1 MQIDIK
7 KLDKSEIE
15 ITGEIQD
22 GDFESFR
29 QEALKNIS
37 KDIKI
42 DGFRPGNIPEK
53 ILTDKV
59 GEGTVLEE
67 MANLSLRKFYQ
78 KIIDENNLKVIGRPE
93 IVITKI
99 ARNNPLG
106 FKIKTAVMPEIILP
120 DYKKIAKETREI
132 PEEIKVEEKE
142 IDNTLEYLRK
152 SRATKNEKG
161 EMVLPELDDNFV
173 KTFNKPEEGKNI
185 FENISDLRKVIHE
198 NLINEKKIKT
208 KEKKRIKI
216 LDKITESLKIE
227 IPNILIESEK
237 NKLLNEAKFNIEQ
250 MGLEWNKYL
259 DHLKKT
265 EEEIL
270 KEMESDAIRRVKYGL
285 ILDEIGIKEKINVS
299 QQELEAENDK
309 LAKFYK
315 KSGHNLDREKI
326 KSYVYGILSN
336 EKIFKLLE
344 SC

>member
-1 MQIDIK
+1 MQVDIK
-7 KLDKSEIE
+7 KLDNSEIE
-15 ITGEIQD
+15 ITGEIQA
-22 GDFESFR
+22 GDFESFS

-53 ILTDKV
+53 ILIDKV
-59 GEGTVLEE
+59 GEGAVLEE
-67 MANLSLRKFYQ
+67 MANFSLRKFYQ
-78 KIIDENNLKVIGRPE
+78 KIIEENNIKAIGKPE

-106 FKIKTAVMPEIILP
+106 FKIKTAVMPDIILP
-120 DYKKIAKETREI
+120 DYKKIAKETMET

-142 IDNTLEYLRK
+142 IDNALEYLRK

-161 EMVLPELDDNFV
+161 EMILPEIDDNFV
-173 KTFNKPEEGKNI
+173 KTLGKSEEGKNI

-198 NLINEKKIKT
+198 NLMNEKKTKE

-216 LDKITESLKIE
+216 LDKIIKEIKTE
-227 IPNILIESEK
+227 IPEVLIESEK

-259 DHLKKT
+259 EHLKKT

-270 KEMESDAIRRVKYGL
+270 KEMDNDAVKRVKYGL
-285 ILDEIGIKEKINVS
+285 ILNEISTKEKINVS
-299 QQELEAENDK
+299 QQELETETDKMAE
-309 LAKFYK
+309 FYK

-336 EKIFKLLE
+336 EKIFKFLE